1 MIERPRTGEWT
12 KAQDDA
18 VAEIA
23 RPGEYAEGREVA
35 KFDLRV
41 LIRMDLQLRR
51 YFNFNTPPGM

>member
-1 MIERPRTGEWT
+1 MAERPRTGEWT
-12 KAQDDA
+12 KAQGDA

-35 KFDLRV
+35 KFDLRI
-41 LIRMDLQLRR
+41 LIRVDLQLRR